1 MLDSQCWHANIK
13 MRNNF
18 LLVVISF
25 SPPALAAADAVEHK
39 RNAASTP
46 STVCQLAAGRRRG
59 FVKYPHYRG
68 KNMTVGV
75 IF

>member
-1 MLDSQCWHANIK
+1 

-18 LLVVISF
+18 LLLVIPF
-25 SPPALAAADAVEHK
+25 FPLAPAAAAADAVEHK

-46 STVCQLAAGRRRG
+46 PTVCQLAAGPRRD

-75 IF
+75 IFGR

>member
-1 MLDSQCWHANIK
+1 

-18 LLVVISF
+18 LLLVIPI
-25 SPPALAAADAVEHK
+25 SPPALAAAAADAVEHK

-46 STVCQLAAGRRRG
+46 PTVCQLAAGRRRG

-75 IF
+75 IFWR